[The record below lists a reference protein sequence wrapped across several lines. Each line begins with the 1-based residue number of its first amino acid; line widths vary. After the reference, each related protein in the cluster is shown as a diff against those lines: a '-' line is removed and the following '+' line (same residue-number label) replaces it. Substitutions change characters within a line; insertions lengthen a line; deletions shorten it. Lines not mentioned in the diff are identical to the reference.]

1 MSIQGT
7 SSTSFWQQDQNYWQQ
22 TQSQAQSSSA
32 ENSLI
37 SDLATLQTNLSNG
50 MAQIATAAAQTRV
63 NNQIAAD
70 EKALA
75 AASGSSSTS
84 SSSSTPTGPAPAT
97 AIGKVP
103 LSATAPLSTLG
114 IPPNSAITVSDGTN
128 TTKYTTTGTD
138 NVTDLIGAIN
148 ANVAGNAYVTA
159 ALNSSGKLVITGKN
173 QKESITIGGTFAS
186 DIGFGA
192 GNQNF
197 SPTAG
202 SPSSSSSSTSSGSS
216 TASSSSAT
224 GSSSKSASVPLSAA
238 RAAGVAALLAAN
250 TNSGTSLLSASG
262 VAGSL
267 VNMLA

>member
-1 MSIQGT
+1 MSIQG
-7 SSTSFWQQDQNYWQQ
+7 SSSISFWQQDQNYWQQ
-22 TQSQAQSSSA
+22 TQSQAQSSTA

-37 SDLATLQTNLSNG
+37 SDLASLQTNLSSG
-50 MAQIATAAAQTRV
+50 LSKIATDAAQTRV

-75 AASGSSSTS
+75 AASGSNSTS

-97 AIGKVP
+97 AVGKVP
-103 LSATAPLSTLG
+103 LSASTPLSTLG
-114 IPPNSAITVSDGTN
+114 IPPNAVITVSDGTN
-128 TTKYTTTGTD
+128 TTQYTSTGTD

-148 ANVAGNAYVTA
+148 ANVAGNAYATA
-159 ALNSSGKLVITGKN
+159 SLNSSGKLVITGKD
-173 QKESITIGGTFAS
+173 QTESISIGGTFAS
-186 DIGFGA
+186 DIGFGT

-202 SPSSSSSSTSSGSS
+202 SPSSSS
-216 TASSSSAT
+216 TASSSNAT
-224 GSSSKSASVPLSAA
+224 SSSSKSSSTTLSPA
-238 RAAGVAALLAAN
+238 RAAGVAALLAAK